1 MGLLLVTTQQQRGHA
16 RARFVPTEN
25 IYILSSTF
33 PFVLFCR
40 IHRILYP
47 PSKLLCSLAGVAS
60 GVARQQGDYGE
71 ERSPQQGR
79 EGEAREGQGRFI
91 QIIFCCSQFEY
102 ELYRVIHT
110 VRHMGWV
117 DFGLGIPQ

>member
-1 MGLLLVTTQQQRGHA
+1 M
-16 RARFVPTEN
+16 RARFVPTEI
-25 IYILSSTF
+25 IYILRSTF

-60 GVARQQGDYGE
+60 GVARRQGDYGE

-79 EGEAREGQGRFI
+79 EGEAREGQGRFNGS
-91 QIIFCCSQFEY
+91 FRLFHCCSQFEY
-102 ELYRVIHT
+102 ELYRVIHM

-117 DFGLGIPQ
+117 DFDLGIPQ